1 MSHPVSPVQ
10 PEDQTPD
17 QAPPNTSLIIG
28 VLVFTAF
35 VMMLNETTLA
45 VALPSIMADFE
56 VNAAT
61 AQWLLTGFMLTMA
74 VIMPT
79 TGWMLD
85 RFSARG
91 VFLTALASF
100 LIGTV
105 VAAISPTFEV
115 MLGARVLQGAGT
127 AIIMPLLMSVVMK
140 LIDPSRRGTIMGL
153 ISVVMAVG
161 PALGPTVAGAVLSMF
176 GWHMIFWVMVP
187 LVAAAGLIGL
197 WKLPEIGER
206 KDTPLD
212 LISVVLS
219 VFAFGGL
226 IYGLSSVGIIID
238 GGEAAT
244 VALGILGVG
253 VVGFILFVARQRSL
267 IKSGRALLDLTPFTI
282 RNFSLCLAV
291 MFTLFGSMLGMF
303 NLLPIYLQGSL
314 LVTALVAGL
323 VLLPGGLLEGLL
335 SPLAGRI
342 FDSAGPRPLIIPG
355 IVLIVI
361 SLFGLSTV
369 DETTALWF
377 VITCHIVFSGALAFV
392 LTPLMTTALSSLP
405 DNLYGHGSAIL
416 NTSLQLAGAAGTAIL
431 IAVYS
436 ASVEAD
442 QLAGES
448 AAAGIAD
455 GSSTAFLVAAF
466 FSVAAA
472 IISLFVQRAETPAKA
487 D

>member
-1 MSHPVSPVQ
+1 MSHPVSPAPVQ
-10 PEDQTPD
+10 
-17 QAPPNTSLIIG
+17 AAPNTALVIG

-45 VALPSIMADFE
+45 VALPSIMRDFE
-56 VNAAT
+56 VSAAT

-91 VFLTALASF
+91 VFLTALTSF

-105 VAAISPTFEV
+105 VAAVSPTFAV

-127 AIIMPLLMSVVMK
+127 AIIMPLLMSVAMK
-140 LIDPSRRGTIMGL
+140 LIEPSRRGTIMGL

-161 PALGPTVAGAVLSMF
+161 PALGPTVAGGVLSLF

-212 LISVVLS
+212 LPSVVLS
-219 VFAFGGL
+219 VLAFGGL
-226 IYGLSSVGIIID
+226 IYGLSSVGIILD

-244 VALGILGVG
+244 VAMAVLAVGI
-253 VVGFILFVARQRSL
+253 VGFVLFVLRQRRL
-267 IKSGRALLDLTPFTI
+267 VHSGRALLDLTPFTI
-282 RNFSLCLAV
+282 RNFTLSLAV

-323 VLLPGGLLEGLL
+323 TLLPGGLLEGLL
-335 SPLAGRI
+335 SPIAGRI
-342 FDSAGPRPLIIPG
+342 FDSVGPRPLIIPG
-355 IVLIVI
+355 IVLIVA

-442 QLAGES
+442 HLAGES
-448 AAAGIAD
+448 DAAGIAD
-455 GSSTAFLVAAF
+455 GASTAFLVAAF
-466 FSVAAA
+466 ISVVAA
-472 IISLFVQRAETPAKA
+472 IISLFVQRAETPAQ